1 MPVSGGSAAWPPTE
15 PVEAVGVVLA
25 SLSPHVLPDPGAG
38 RTKVCVRVCMCMCVY
53 VCSVGGGEG

>member
-1 MPVSGGSAAWPPTE
+1 MVPVSGGSAAWPPTE

-38 RTKVCVRVCMCMCVY
+38 RTKVCVAK
-53 VCSVGGGEG
+53 GE